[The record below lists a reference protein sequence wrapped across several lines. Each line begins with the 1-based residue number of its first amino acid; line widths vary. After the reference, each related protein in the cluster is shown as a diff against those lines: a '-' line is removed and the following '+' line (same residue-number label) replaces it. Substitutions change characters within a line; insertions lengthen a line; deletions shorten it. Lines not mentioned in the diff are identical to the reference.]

1 MSPPLTFYLFFFHL
15 PLGYEL
21 RLRHK
26 CGYLPKSA
34 RIDTNIATF
43 LFVKRIV
50 LHLFN
55 SVNQIE
61 VMTKRIGNEIPFV
74 FK

>member
-1 MSPPLTFYLFFFHL
+1 MSPPLTFYLFFFRL

-26 CGYLPKSA
+26 CGYQPKSA

-43 LFVKRIV
+43 FIRQANR
-50 LHLFN
+50 FAFA
-55 SVNQIE
+55 QF
-61 VMTKRIGNEIPFV
+61 R
-74 FK
+74 